1 MDDRKAQVRQY
12 ISDLRSFTKQPDA
25 ILRND
30 RGMASAIRVEAS
42 VCQVARRKGPDRE
55 AQSSTGAIPLNV
67 IKQPHPPEMMGLSF

>member
-42 VCQVARRKGPDRE
+42 VCQVTRRKGPDRE
-55 AQSSTGAIPLNV
+55 AQSSAGAIPSNV
-67 IKQPHPPEMMGLSF
+67 IKQPHPPEMMGLSL